1 MNEPKNAVN
10 NTDIES
16 TEENHRVGKKD
27 FLTHRLSSIN
37 ENLML

>member
-16 TEENHRVGKKD
+16 TEENHRVGKKEL
-27 FLTHRLSSIN
+27 FTHRLSSIN
-37 ENLML
+37 ETLML

>member
-10 NTDIES
+10 NIDTDG

-27 FLTHRLSSIN
+27 LFTHRLSSIN